1 MERLRQR
8 QSHIEMA
15 ASGITAQ
22 LSTGLAILS
31 AGAARDK
38 GKELAVIDVDVGVGG
53 GRVRSDRW
61 DETRA
66 EVRLGV
72 LQRRPVGRPRPVLLR
87 ERPAPHRRVPP
98 RVRVAD
104 AADRADAFAGAR
116 DDTSAPTSAERDEEA
131 EKAEKPS
138 IFYYIL
144 PELDCSLSSKQ
155 YYKVFVALGM
165 SFCLLSL
172 FIISRSVFVDAGV
185 AAIDIETKKR
195 KEEMKAREA
204 KSRAAAEHGDLALI
218 TVEGPKTTTSEK
230 IV

>member
-1 MERLRQR
+1 MVRSAGFAMERLRQR

-131 EKAEKPS
+131 EKPS
-138 IFYYIL
+138 IFYVH
-144 PELDCSLSSKQ
+144 KQ

>member
-1 MERLRQR
+1 
-8 QSHIEMA
+8 MA

-72 LQRRPVGRPRPVLLR
+72 LQRRPVGRPRP
-87 ERPAPHRRVPP
+87 
-98 RVRVAD
+98 
-104 AADRADAFAGAR
+104 
-116 DDTSAPTSAERDEEA
+116 
-131 EKAEKPS
+131 
-138 IFYYIL
+138 YIL

>member
-22 LSTGLAILS
+22 LSTGLAIFS

-38 GKELAVIDVDVGVGG
+38 GKELAVID
-53 GRVRSDRW
+53 
-61 DETRA
+61 
-66 EVRLGV
+66 
-72 LQRRPVGRPRPVLLR
+72 
-87 ERPAPHRRVPP
+87 
-98 RVRVAD
+98 
-104 AADRADAFAGAR
+104 
-116 DDTSAPTSAERDEEA
+116 
-131 EKAEKPS
+131 
-138 IFYYIL
+138 YIL